1 LEEKMLISLEWLK
14 EYVDINEDV
23 KELENALTMIG
34 QEVEAIEEQGQHLD
48 NVVVGHIV
56 EYGQHPDADK
66 LSLLKVD
73 VGEETLLQII
83 CGAPNHKL
91 GDKVIVA
98 KIGAVLPGN
107 FKIKKSKI
115 RGVESQGMLCSE
127 VELGMGTDSD
137 GIVILSEDSLIGED
151 IKTHLNL
158 DDIIFELE
166 ITPNRPD
173 CLSHI
178 GIAREVAAYYD
189 RKVKYPMSDTRTLN
203 GPSGII
209 VDIDDDKRCNRYS
222 TRVLKNVKIEES
234 PVWLKRRLKAI
245 GLRSINNIVDITNFI
260 MFEYN
265 QPMHAFDYSKIEG
278 SKIII
283 REAKKGEKITTL
295 DGEER
300 ELNNSELVIADEA
313 KAIAIA
319 GIMGGQNS
327 EVDENTTD
335 ILLEVAY
342 FTPENIRKTAKELGL
357 SSDAS
362 YRFER
367 GIDRDNTLVV
377 LERASSLIQTITNC
391 EIVGEYVDVYTDP
404 YVSREVSLDI
414 NKLNKFVGKEI
425 ELDTVGK
432 ILNSLNMQIKNRGEN
447 KISVT
452 PPSYRND
459 ITRSADLYE
468 EIIRMYGFEN
478 IEGKMPIENIK
489 AGVVDEEFQTTD
501 TSKKHLR
508 DMGLQEVIN
517 YSFIPRGIL
526 RKLKIEAETIDIKN
540 PINEDMVT
548 LRPTLMY
555 GLLTNIKDNFN
566 RNIND
571 LKIFEVSRTFTK
583 AETLANEIVKVGI
596 ALAGREERSLWNSK
610 PEAYDFYDLKGYVE
624 SYLKDM
630 GMTRYQLKRTE
641 NKSYHPGRAVDIL
654 VGKDYIG
661 TFGEIHPD
669 IVEAMSISKERVYLA
684 ELELA
689 KIVKYGKTKIKYE
702 KIVKYPAV
710 NRDLAILMDRQ
721 KLVGDMLGDI
731 KKSSNI
737 IESVNLFDIYEGEKV
752 EENKKSI
759 AINIVLRKTTG
770 TLEENEVIIAIDKI
784 LGLIKKK
791 YQGEIRQ

>member
-1 LEEKMLISLEWLK
+1 MLISLEWLK

-56 EYGQHPDADK
+56 EYGLHPDADK

-73 VGEETLLQII
+73 IGEEILLQII

-98 KIGAVLPGN
+98 KVGAILPGN

-127 VELGMGTDSD
+127 TELGIGTDSD
-137 GIVILSEDSLIGED
+137 GIIILSEDSPIGEN
-151 IKTHLNL
+151 IKTHLEL
-158 DDIIFELE
+158 DDVIFELE

-189 RKVKYPMSDTRTLN
+189 RKVKYPISDTRTLN
-203 GPSGII
+203 GPSGIV
-209 VDIDDDKRCNRYS
+209 VDIDDDKRCTRYS

-234 PVWLKRRLKAI
+234 PKWLKRRLKAI
-245 GLRSINNIVDITNFI
+245 GLRPINNIVDITNFI

-278 SKIII
+278 SKIVI
-283 REAKKGEKITTL
+283 REAEKGEKIITL

-300 ELNNSELVIADEA
+300 ELNNSELIIADEA

-319 GIMGGQNS
+319 GIMGGKNS

-342 FTPENIRKTAKELGL
+342 FTPENIRKTVKELGL

-367 GIDRDNTLVV
+367 GIDRDNTLVI

-391 EIVGEYVDVYTDP
+391 EIIGEYVDVYTDP

-432 ILNSLNMQIKNRGEN
+432 ILKSLNMQIKNRGEN
-447 KISVT
+447 KISVI

-478 IEGKMPIENIK
+478 IEDEMPIENIR
-489 AGVVDEEFQTTD
+489 AGVVDKEFQTTD
-501 TSKKHLR
+501 ISKKHLR
-508 DMGLQEVIN
+508 DTGLQEVIN

-526 RKLKIEAETIDIKN
+526 EKLKIEENTIDIKN

-571 LKIFEVSRTFTK
+571 IKIFEISRTFTK
-583 AETLANEIVKVGI
+583 AEILANEIVKVGI
-596 ALAGREERSLWNSK
+596 ALAGREERNLWDSK

-624 SYLKDM
+624 SYLKNM
-630 GMTRYQLKRTE
+630 GMNRYQLKRTE

-669 IVEAMSISKERVYLA
+669 IAEYMSISREKVYLA
-684 ELELA
+684 ELELV
-689 KIVKYGKTKIKYE
+689 KIVKYGKTRIKYE

-710 NRDLAILMDRQ
+710 NRDLAILMDRD
-721 KLVGDMLGDI
+721 KLVGDMLEDI

-752 EENKKSI
+752 EQNKKSV

-770 TLEENEVIIAIDKI
+770 TLEENEVTMAIDKI

>member
-1 LEEKMLISLEWLK
+1 MLISLEWLK

-56 EYGQHPDADK
+56 EYGKHPDADK

-115 RGVESQGMLCSE
+115 RGVESHGMLCSE
-127 VELGMGTDSD
+127 AELGMGTDSD
-137 GIVILSEDSLIGED
+137 GIVILSKDSSIGEN

-178 GIAREVAAYYD
+178 GIAREVAAYYE
-189 RKVKYPMSDTRTLN
+189 RKVKYPASDIRTLT

-209 VDIDDDKRCNRYS
+209 VDIDDDKRCTRYS
-222 TRVLKNVKIEES
+222 SRILKNIKVEES
-234 PVWLKRRLKAI
+234 PEWLKRRLKAI
-245 GLRSINNIVDITNFI
+245 GLRPINNIVDITNYI

-265 QPMHAFDYSKIEG
+265 QPMHAFDYSKLEG
-278 SKIII
+278 SKITV
-283 REAKKGEKITTL
+283 REAEKGEKITTL

-313 KAIAIA
+313 KVITIA
-319 GIMGGQNS
+319 GIMGGKDT
-327 EVDENTTD
+327 EVDENTTE

-342 FTPENIRKTAKELGL
+342 FTPENIRKTSKTLGL
-357 SSDAS
+357 SSDSS

-377 LERASSLIQTITNC
+377 LERASSLIQSITNC
-391 EIVGEYVDVYTDP
+391 EVVGEYVDVYTDP
-404 YVSREVSLDI
+404 YTPREVSMDI
-414 NKLNKFVGKEI
+414 NRLNKFVGKEI

-432 ILNSLNMQIKNRGEN
+432 ILNSLNIQIKNRGEN
-447 KISVT
+447 KISVI

-478 IEGKMPIENIK
+478 IEDKMPVENIK

-526 RKLKIEAETIDIKN
+526 EKLKIEAETIDIKN

-571 LKIFEVSRTFTK
+571 LKIFELSRTFTK
-583 AETLANEIVKVGI
+583 AETLADEVVKVGI
-596 ALAGREERSLWNSK
+596 ALAGREERSLWDVK

-624 SYLKDM
+624 SYLTAM
-630 GMTRYQLKRTE
+630 GMTKYQLRRTE
-641 NKSYHPGRAVDIL
+641 NKSYHRGRAVDIF
-654 VGKDYIG
+654 VGREYIG

-669 IVEAMSISKERVYLA
+669 VAEAMSISRERVYLA
-684 ELELA
+684 ELELV
-689 KIVKYGKTKIKYE
+689 KVVKYGKAKIKYE

-710 NRDLAILMDRQ
+710 NRDLAILMERD

-731 KKSSNI
+731 KKISNI
-737 IESVNLFDIYEGEKV
+737 IESVNLFDVYEGEKV
-752 EENKKSI
+752 EENKKSV

-770 TLEENEVIIAIDKI
+770 TLEENEVTTTINKI

>member
-1 LEEKMLISLEWLK
+1 MLISLEWLK
-14 EYVDINEDV
+14 EYVEINEDV

-66 LSLLKVD
+66 LSLLKVN
-73 VGEETLLQII
+73 VGEETPLQII

-107 FKIKKSKI
+107 FKIKKAKV
-115 RGVESQGMLCSE
+115 RGVESCGMLCSE
-127 VELGMGTDSD
+127 VELGMGTDGD
-137 GIVILSEDSLIGED
+137 GIVILSEDAPIGED
-151 IKTHLNL
+151 IRTHLGL

-178 GIAREVAAYYD
+178 GIAREVAAYYE
-189 RKVKYPMSDTRTLN
+189 RKVKYPVSDTRTLT
-203 GPSGII
+203 GPSGIV
-209 VDIDDDKRCNRYS
+209 VDINDDKRCTRYS
-222 TRVLKNVKIEES
+222 TRILKNVKVEES
-234 PVWLKRRLKAI
+234 PEWLKRRLKAI
-245 GLRSINNIVDITNFI
+245 GLRPINNIVDVTNYI

-265 QPMHAFDYSKIEG
+265 QPMHAFDHSKLEG
-278 SKIII
+278 SKITV
-283 REAKKGEKITTL
+283 REAEKGEKITTL

-313 KAIAIA
+313 KAVAIA
-319 GIMGGQNS
+319 GIMGGKDT

-342 FTPENIRKTAKELGL
+342 FTPENIRKTAKTLGL
-357 SSDAS
+357 SSDSS

-377 LERASSLIQTITNC
+377 LERASSLIQSITDC
-391 EIVGEYVDVYTDP
+391 EVVGEYVDVYTDP
-404 YVSREVSLDI
+404 YTSREVSLDI
-414 NKLNKFVGKEI
+414 NRLNKFVGKEI

-478 IEGKMPIENIK
+478 IEDKMPVENIK
-489 AGVVDEEFQTTD
+489 AGVVDDEFQTTD

-526 RKLKIEAETIDIKN
+526 EKLKVEAETIDIKN

-555 GLLTNIKDNFN
+555 GLLTNIRDNFN

-583 AETLANEIVKVGI
+583 AETLADEVVKVGI
-596 ALAGREERSLWNSK
+596 ALAGREERNLWDAK

-624 SYLKDM
+624 TYLKDM
-630 GMTRYQLKRTE
+630 GMTRYQLRRTE

-654 VGKDYIG
+654 VGRDYIG
-661 TFGEIHPD
+661 TFGEIHPN
-669 IVEAMSISKERVYLA
+669 VAEAMSISRERVYLA

-689 KIVKYGKTKIKYE
+689 KIVKYGKTKVKYE

-710 NRDLAILMDRQ
+710 NRDLAILMDRD

-737 IESVNLFDIYEGEKV
+737 IEGVNLFDIYQGEKV
-752 EENKKSI
+752 EADKKSV

-770 TLEENEVIIAIDKI
+770 TLEESEVTAAINKI

>member
-1 LEEKMLISLEWLK
+1 MLISLEWLK
-14 EYVDINEDV
+14 EYVEINEDV

-66 LSLLKVD
+66 LSLLKVN
-73 VGEETLLQII
+73 VGEETPLQII

-107 FKIKKSKI
+107 FKIKKAKV
-115 RGVESQGMLCSE
+115 RGVESCGMLCSE
-127 VELGMGTDSD
+127 AELGMGTDGD
-137 GIVILSEDSLIGED
+137 GIVILSEDASIGED
-151 IKTHLNL
+151 IRIHLGL
-158 DDIIFELE
+158 DDVIFELE

-178 GIAREVAAYYD
+178 GIAREVAAYYE
-189 RKVKYPMSDTRTLN
+189 RKVKYPASDIRTLT
-203 GPSGII
+203 GPAGIVVNI
-209 VDIDDDKRCNRYS
+209 NDDKRCTRYS
-222 TRVLKNVKIEES
+222 TRILKNVKVEES
-234 PVWLKRRLKAI
+234 PEWLKRRLKAI
-245 GLRSINNIVDITNFI
+245 GLRPINNIVDVTNYI

-265 QPMHAFDYSKIEG
+265 QPMHAFDHSKLEG
-278 SKIII
+278 SKIIV
-283 REAKKGEKITTL
+283 REAEKGEKITTL

-313 KAIAIA
+313 KAVAIA
-319 GIMGGQNS
+319 GIMGGKNT

-342 FTPENIRKTAKELGL
+342 FTPENIRKTSKTLGL
-357 SSDAS
+357 SSDSS

-377 LERASSLIQTITNC
+377 LERASSLIQSITNC
-391 EIVGEYVDVYTDP
+391 DVVGEYTDVYTDP
-404 YVSREVSLDI
+404 YTTREVSLDI
-414 NKLNKFVGKEI
+414 NRLNKFVGKEI

-432 ILNSLNMQIKNRGEN
+432 ILNNLNMQIKNRGEN

-478 IEGKMPIENIK
+478 IEDKMPVENIK

-526 RKLKIEAETIDIKN
+526 EKLKVEAETIDIKN

-583 AETLANEIVKVGI
+583 AETLADEVVKVGI
-596 ALAGREERSLWNSK
+596 ALAGREERSLWDAK
-610 PEAYDFYDLKGYVE
+610 PEAYDFYDLKGCVE
-624 SYLKDM
+624 TYLKDM

-654 VGKDYIG
+654 VGRDYVG

-669 IVEAMSISKERVYLA
+669 VAETMSISREKVYLA

-710 NRDLAILMDRQ
+710 NRDLAILMDRD

-737 IESVNLFDIYEGEKV
+737 IEGVNLFDIYEGEKV
-752 EENKKSI
+752 EADKKSV

-770 TLEENEVIIAIDKI
+770 TLEESEVTAAIDKI

>member
-1 LEEKMLISLEWLK
+1 MLISLDWLK

-23 KELENALTMIG
+23 MELENALTMIG

-48 NVVVGHIV
+48 NVVVGQIV
-56 EYGQHPDADK
+56 EYGKHPDADK
-66 LSLLKVD
+66 LTLLKVN
-73 VGEETLLQII
+73 VGEENPLQII

-98 KIGAVLPGN
+98 RIGAILPGD
-107 FKIKKSKI
+107 FKIKKAKV
-115 RGVESQGMLCSE
+115 RGVESEGMLCSE
-127 VELGMGTDSD
+127 VELGIGTEAE
-137 GIVILSEDSLIGED
+137 GISILSEDAPIGQD
-151 IKTHLNL
+151 IRTYLGL
-158 DDIIFELE
+158 DDVIFELE

-189 RKVKYPMSDTRTLN
+189 RKVKYPTADIRTIT
-203 GPSGII
+203 GSAGIN
-209 VDIDDDKRCNRYS
+209 VDIEDEARCKRYT
-222 TRVLKNVKIEES
+222 TRILKNVKVGES
-234 PVWLKRRLKAI
+234 PEWLKRRLKAI
-245 GLRSINNIVDITNFI
+245 GLRPINNIVDVTNYI

-265 QPMHAFDYSKIEG
+265 QPMHAFDNNKLEGAKIVV
-278 SKIII
+278 
-283 REAKKGEKITTL
+283 REAAKGEKITTL

-300 ELNNSELVIADEA
+300 ELNSGELVIADTE

-319 GIMGGQNS
+319 GIMGGENS
-327 EVDENTTD
+327 EVDENTTE

-342 FTPENIRKTAKELGL
+342 FTPENIRKTAKNLGL
-357 SSDAS
+357 SSDSS

-367 GIDRDNTLVV
+367 GIDVDNTLVV
-377 LERASSLIQTITNC
+377 LERASSLIQSITDC
-391 EIVGEYVDVYTDP
+391 DIVADYVDAYIDP
-404 YVSREVSLDI
+404 YTPREVSLDME
-414 NKLNKFVGKEI
+414 KLNRFVGKEI
-425 ELDTVGK
+425 ELDTVGQ
-432 ILNSLNMQIKNRGEN
+432 ILNGLNMQIKTMGDN
-447 KISVT
+447 KILVT

-478 IEGKMPIENIK
+478 IEDKMPIENIK
-489 AGVVDEEFQTTD
+489 AGTVDEEFETTD
-501 TSKKHLR
+501 ISKKHLR

-526 RKLKIEAETIDIKN
+526 KKLKVEAKTIDIKN

-555 GLLTNIKDNFN
+555 GLLSNIRDNFN
-566 RNIND
+566 RNITD

-583 AETLANEIVKVGI
+583 AEVLADEVVKVGI
-596 ALAGREERSLWNSK
+596 ALAGREERDLWDAK

-624 SYLKDM
+624 GFLTDM

-641 NKSYHPGRAVDIL
+641 NKSYHPGRAVDIFI
-654 VGKDYIG
+654 GRDYIG
-661 TFGEIHPD
+661 SFGEVHPD
-669 IVEAMSISKERVYLA
+669 VAEVMGISKERVYLA

-710 NRDLAILMDRQ
+710 NRDLAILMDRET
-721 KLVGDMLGDI
+721 LVGDMIGDI
-731 KKSSNI
+731 KKSSKL
-737 IESVNLFDIYEGEKV
+737 IESVSLFDIYVGDKV
-752 EENKKSI
+752 EADKKSV
-759 AINIVLRKTTG
+759 AINILMRKATG
-770 TLEENEVIIAIDKI
+770 TLEENEVTATVEKI

-791 YQGEIRQ
+791 YKGEIRQ

>member
-1 LEEKMLISLEWLK
+1 MLISLEWLK
-14 EYVDINEDV
+14 EYVEINEDV

-48 NVVVGHIV
+48 NVVVGHVV

-66 LSLLKVD
+66 LSLLKVN
-73 VGEETLLQII
+73 VGEETPLQII

-107 FKIKKSKI
+107 FKIKKAKV
-115 RGVESQGMLCSE
+115 RGVESCGMLCSE
-127 VELGMGTDSD
+127 VELGMGTDGD
-137 GIVILSEDSLIGED
+137 GIVILSEDAPIGED
-151 IKTHLNL
+151 IRTHLGL

-178 GIAREVAAYYD
+178 GIAREVAAYYE
-189 RKVKYPMSDTRTLN
+189 RKVKYPTSDIRTLT
-203 GPSGII
+203 GPSGIV
-209 VDIDDDKRCNRYS
+209 VDINDDKRCTRYS
-222 TRVLKNVKIEES
+222 TRILKNVKVEES
-234 PVWLKRRLKAI
+234 PEWLKRRLKAI
-245 GLRSINNIVDITNFI
+245 GLRPINNIVDVTNYI

-265 QPMHAFDYSKIEG
+265 QPMHAFDHSKLEG
-278 SKIII
+278 SKITV
-283 REAKKGEKITTL
+283 REAEKGEKITTL

-300 ELNNSELVIADEA
+300 ELNNCELVIADET

-319 GIMGGQNS
+319 GIMGGKDT

-342 FTPENIRKTAKELGL
+342 FTPENIRKTAKTLGL
-357 SSDAS
+357 SSDSS

-377 LERASSLIQTITNC
+377 LERASSLIQSLTDC
-391 EIVGEYVDVYTDP
+391 EVVGEYVDVYTDP
-404 YVSREVSLDI
+404 YTSREVSLDI
-414 NKLNKFVGKEI
+414 NRLNKFVGKEI

-478 IEGKMPIENIK
+478 IEDKMPVENIK

-526 RKLKIEAETIDIKN
+526 GKLKVEAETIDIKN

-555 GLLTNIKDNFN
+555 GLLTNIRDNFN

-583 AETLANEIVKVGI
+583 AETLADEIVKVGI
-596 ALAGREERSLWNSK
+596 ALAGREERNLWGAK

-624 SYLKDM
+624 TYLKDM
-630 GMTRYQLKRTE
+630 GMTRYQLRRTE

-654 VGKDYIG
+654 VGRDYIG

-669 IVEAMSISKERVYLA
+669 VAEAMSISRERVYLA

-689 KIVKYGKTKIKYE
+689 KIVKYGKTKVKYE

-710 NRDLAILMDRQ
+710 NRDLAILMDRD

-737 IESVNLFDIYEGEKV
+737 IEGVNLFDIYEGEKV
-752 EENKKSI
+752 EADKKSV

-770 TLEENEVIIAIDKI
+770 TLEESEVTAAIDKI

>member
-1 LEEKMLISLEWLK
+1 
-14 EYVDINEDV
+14 
-23 KELENALTMIG
+23 
-34 QEVEAIEEQGQHLD
+34 
-48 NVVVGHIV
+48 
-56 EYGQHPDADK
+56 
-66 LSLLKVD
+66 
-73 VGEETLLQII
+73 
-83 CGAPNHKL
+83 
-91 GDKVIVA
+91 
-98 KIGAVLPGN
+98 
-107 FKIKKSKI
+107 
-115 RGVESQGMLCSE
+115 MLCSE
-127 VELGMGTDSD
+127 VELGMGTDGD
-137 GIVILSEDSLIGED
+137 GIVILSEDAVIGCD
-151 IKTHLNL
+151 IRTHLNL
-158 DDIIFELE
+158 NDIIFELE

-189 RKVKYPMSDTRTLN
+189 RKVKYPVSDIRTLT
-203 GPSGII
+203 GPSGIV
-209 VDIDDDKRCNRYS
+209 VDINDDKRCTRYS
-222 TRVLKNVKIEES
+222 TRILKNVKVEES
-234 PVWLKRRLKAI
+234 PEWLKRRLKAI
-245 GLRSINNIVDITNFI
+245 GLRPINNIVDVTNYI

-265 QPMHAFDYSKIEG
+265 QPIHAFDHSKLEG
-278 SKIII
+278 SKIIV
-283 REAKKGEKITTL
+283 REAEKGEKITTL

-313 KAIAIA
+313 KAVAIA
-319 GIMGGQNS
+319 GIMGGENT
-327 EVDENTTD
+327 EVDENTTE

-357 SSDAS
+357 SSDSS

-377 LERASSLIQTITNC
+377 LERASSLIQSITNC
-391 EIVGEYVDVYTDP
+391 EVVGEYVDVYTNP
-404 YVSREVSLDI
+404 YTSREVSLDI
-414 NKLNKFVGKEI
+414 NRLNKFVGKEI

-432 ILNSLNMQIKNRGEN
+432 ILNNLNMQIKNRGEN
-447 KISVT
+447 KISVI

-478 IEGKMPIENIK
+478 IEDNMPVENIK

-526 RKLKIEAETIDIKN
+526 GKLKIETETLDIKN

-555 GLLTNIKDNFN
+555 GLLTNIRDNFN

-583 AETLANEIVKVGI
+583 AETLADEVVKVGI
-596 ALAGREERSLWNSK
+596 ALAGKEERSLWDAK
-610 PEAYDFYDLKGYVE
+610 PESYDFYDLKGYVE
-624 SYLKDM
+624 TYLKDM
-630 GMTRYQLKRTE
+630 GMTRYQLRRTE
-641 NKSYHPGRAVDIL
+641 NKSYHPGRAVDIFI
-654 VGKDYIG
+654 GRDYIG

-669 IVEAMSISKERVYLA
+669 VAETMSILKERVYLA

-710 NRDLAILMDRQ
+710 NRDLAILMDRD

-737 IESVNLFDIYEGEKV
+737 IEGVNLFDIYTGDKV
-752 EENKKSI
+752 EADKKSV

-770 TLEENEVIIAIDKI
+770 TLEETEVTAAIDKI

>member
-1 LEEKMLISLEWLK
+1 MLISLEWLK
-14 EYVDINEDV
+14 EYVEINEDV

-66 LSLLKVD
+66 LSLLKVN
-73 VGEETLLQII
+73 VGEETPLQII

-107 FKIKKSKI
+107 FKIKKAKV
-115 RGVESQGMLCSE
+115 RGVESCGMLCSE
-127 VELGMGTDSD
+127 AELGMGTDGD
-137 GIVILSEDSLIGED
+137 GIVILSEDASIGED
-151 IKTHLNL
+151 IRIHLGL
-158 DDIIFELE
+158 DDVIFELE

-178 GIAREVAAYYD
+178 GIAREVAAYYE
-189 RKVKYPMSDTRTLN
+189 RKVKYPASDIRTLT
-203 GPSGII
+203 GPAGIVVNI
-209 VDIDDDKRCNRYS
+209 NDDKRCTRYS
-222 TRVLKNVKIEES
+222 TRILKNVKVEES
-234 PVWLKRRLKAI
+234 PEWLKRRLKAI
-245 GLRSINNIVDITNFI
+245 GLRPINNIVDVTNYI

-265 QPMHAFDYSKIEG
+265 QPMHAFDHSKLEG
-278 SKIII
+278 SKIIV
-283 REAKKGEKITTL
+283 REAEKGEKITTL

-313 KAIAIA
+313 KAVAIA
-319 GIMGGQNS
+319 GIMGGKNT

-342 FTPENIRKTAKELGL
+342 FTPENIRKTSKTLGL
-357 SSDAS
+357 SSDSS

-377 LERASSLIQTITNC
+377 LERASSLIQSITNC
-391 EIVGEYVDVYTDP
+391 DVVGEYTDVYTDP
-404 YVSREVSLDI
+404 YTTREVSLDI
-414 NKLNKFVGKEI
+414 NRLNKFVGKEI

-432 ILNSLNMQIKNRGEN
+432 ILNNLNMQIKNRGEN

-478 IEGKMPIENIK
+478 IEDKMPVENIK

-526 RKLKIEAETIDIKN
+526 EKLKVEAETIDIKN

-583 AETLANEIVKVGI
+583 AETLADEVVKVGI
-596 ALAGREERSLWNSK
+596 ALAGREERSLWDAK
-610 PEAYDFYDLKGYVE
+610 PEAYDFYDLKGCVE
-624 SYLKDM
+624 TYLKDM

-654 VGKDYIG
+654 VGRDYVG

-669 IVEAMSISKERVYLA
+669 VAETMSISREKVYLA

-710 NRDLAILMDRQ
+710 NRDLAILMDRD

-737 IESVNLFDIYEGEKV
+737 IEGVNLFDIYEGEKV
-752 EENKKSI
+752 EADKKIGS
-759 AINIVLRKTTG
+759 
-770 TLEENEVIIAIDKI
+770 
-784 LGLIKKK
+784 
-791 YQGEIRQ
+791 Y

>member
-1 LEEKMLISLEWLK
+1 MLISLEWLK

-73 VGEETLLQII
+73 IGEETPLQII

-91 GDKVIVA
+91 GDRVIVA
-98 KIGAVLPGN
+98 KIGAILPGN
-107 FKIKKSKI
+107 FKIKKAKV
-115 RGVESQGMLCSE
+115 RGVESCGMLCSE
-127 VELGMGTDSD
+127 AELGMGTDGD
-137 GIVILSEDSLIGED
+137 GIVILSEDAVIGCD
-151 IKTHLNL
+151 IRIHLGL
-158 DDIIFELE
+158 DDVIFELE

-178 GIAREVAAYYD
+178 GIAREVAAYYE
-189 RKVKYPMSDTRTLN
+189 RKVKYPISDLRTLT
-203 GPSGII
+203 GPSGIL
-209 VDIDDDKRCNRYS
+209 VDIKDDKRCKRYS
-222 TRVLKNVKIEES
+222 TRILKNIKVEES
-234 PVWLKRRLKAI
+234 PEWLKRRLKAI
-245 GLRSINNIVDITNFI
+245 GLRSINNIVDVTNYI

-265 QPMHAFDYSKIEG
+265 QPMHAFDNSKLEG
-278 SKIII
+278 TKIIV
-283 REAKKGEKITTL
+283 REAVKGEKIITL

-300 ELNNSELVIADEA
+300 ELNNGELVIADEA
-313 KAIAIA
+313 KAVAIA
-319 GIMGGQNS
+319 GIMGGKDT
-327 EVDENTTD
+327 EVDENTIE

-342 FTPENIRKTAKELGL
+342 FTPENIRKTAKNLGI
-357 SSDAS
+357 SSDSS

-377 LERASSLIQTITNC
+377 LERASSMIQSITNC
-391 EIVGEYVDVYTDP
+391 DVVGEYVDVYTDP
-404 YVSREVSLDI
+404 YTSREVSLDI
-414 NKLNKFVGKEI
+414 DRLNKFVGKEI
-425 ELDTVGK
+425 ELETVGK
-432 ILNSLNMQIKNRGEN
+432 ILNNLNMQIKNRGEN

-478 IEGKMPIENIK
+478 IEDKMPVENIK

-517 YSFIPRGIL
+517 YSFIPRGVL
-526 RKLKIEAETIDIKN
+526 EKLKIEVETIDIKN

-566 RNIND
+566 RNIVD

-583 AETLANEIVKVGI
+583 AETLANEVVKVGI
-596 ALAGREERSLWNSK
+596 ALAGKEERNLWESK

-624 SYLKDM
+624 TFLTDM
-630 GMTRYQLKRTE
+630 GMTRYQLKRTK
-641 NKSYHPGRAVDIL
+641 NKSYHPGRGVDIFM
-654 VGKDYIG
+654 GKDYIG

-669 IVEAMSISKERVYLA
+669 VAETMSISKERVYLA

-689 KIVKYGKTKIKYE
+689 KIVKYGKTKIKYK

-710 NRDLAILMDRQ
+710 NRDLAILLDRG

-731 KKSSNI
+731 KKSSNL
-737 IESVNLFDIYEGEKV
+737 IESVNLFDIYTGDKV
-752 EENKKSI
+752 EADKKSV
-759 AINIVLRKTTG
+759 AINIVLRKVTG
-770 TLEENEVIIAIDKI
+770 TLEEVEVTAVINKI

>member
-1 LEEKMLISLEWLK
+1 MLISLEWLK
-14 EYVDINEDV
+14 EYVEINEDV

-48 NVVVGHIV
+48 NVVVGHVV

-66 LSLLKVD
+66 LSLLKVN
-73 VGEETLLQII
+73 VGEETPLQII

-107 FKIKKSKI
+107 FKIKKAKV
-115 RGVESQGMLCSE
+115 RGVESCGMLCSE
-127 VELGMGTDSD
+127 AELGMGTDGD
-137 GIVILSEDSLIGED
+137 GIVILSEDAPIGED
-151 IKTHLNL
+151 IRTHLGL

-178 GIAREVAAYYD
+178 GIAREVAAYYE
-189 RKVKYPMSDTRTLN
+189 RKVKYPTSDIRTLT
-203 GPSGII
+203 GPSGIV
-209 VDIDDDKRCNRYS
+209 VDINDDKRCTRYS
-222 TRVLKNVKIEES
+222 SRILKNVKVEES
-234 PVWLKRRLKAI
+234 PEWLKRRLKAI
-245 GLRSINNIVDITNFI
+245 GLRPINNIVDVTNYI

-265 QPMHAFDYSKIEG
+265 QPMHAFDHSKLEG
-278 SKIII
+278 SKITV
-283 REAKKGEKITTL
+283 REAEKGEKITTL

-313 KAIAIA
+313 KAVAIA
-319 GIMGGQNS
+319 GIMGGKDT

-342 FTPENIRKTAKELGL
+342 FTPENIRKTAKTLGL
-357 SSDAS
+357 SSDSS

-377 LERASSLIQTITNC
+377 LERASSLIQSLTDC
-391 EIVGEYVDVYTDP
+391 EVVGEYVDVYTDP
-404 YVSREVSLDI
+404 YTSREVSLDI
-414 NKLNKFVGKEI
+414 NRLNKFVGKEI

-478 IEGKMPIENIK
+478 IEDKMPVENIK

-526 RKLKIEAETIDIKN
+526 EKLKVEAETIDIKN

-555 GLLTNIKDNFN
+555 GLLTNIRDNFN

-583 AETLANEIVKVGI
+583 AETLADELVKVGI
-596 ALAGREERSLWNSK
+596 ALAGREERNLWDAK

-624 SYLKDM
+624 TYLKDM
-630 GMTRYQLKRTE
+630 GMTRYQLRRTE

-654 VGKDYIG
+654 VGRDYIG

-669 IVEAMSISKERVYLA
+669 VAEAMSISRERVYLA

-689 KIVKYGKTKIKYE
+689 KIVKYGKTKVKYE

-710 NRDLAILMDRQ
+710 NRDLAILMDRD

-737 IESVNLFDIYEGEKV
+737 IEGVNLFDIYQGEKV
-752 EENKKSI
+752 EADKKSV

-770 TLEENEVIIAIDKI
+770 TLEESEVTAAIDKI

>member
-1 LEEKMLISLEWLK
+1 MLISLEWLK
-14 EYVDINEDV
+14 EYVEINEDV

-66 LSLLKVD
+66 LSLLKVNI
-73 VGEETLLQII
+73 GEETPLQII

-107 FKIKKSKI
+107 FKIKKAKV
-115 RGVESQGMLCSE
+115 RGVESSGMLCSE
-127 VELGMGTDSD
+127 VELGMGTDGD
-137 GIVILSEDSLIGED
+137 GIVILSENASIGED
-151 IKTHLNL
+151 IRTHLGL
-158 DDIIFELE
+158 DDVIFELE

-178 GIAREVAAYYD
+178 GIAREVAAYYE
-189 RKVKYPMSDTRTLN
+189 RKVKYPASDIRTLT
-203 GPSGII
+203 GSAGIVVNI
-209 VDIDDDKRCNRYS
+209 NDDKRCTRYS
-222 TRVLKNVKIEES
+222 TRILKNIKVEES
-234 PVWLKRRLKAI
+234 PEWLKRRLKAI
-245 GLRSINNIVDITNFI
+245 GLRPINNIVDVTNYI

-265 QPMHAFDYSKIEG
+265 QPMHAFDHSKLEG
-278 SKIII
+278 SKIIV
-283 REAKKGEKITTL
+283 RKAEKGEKITTL

-313 KAIAIA
+313 KAVAIA
-319 GIMGGQNS
+319 GIMGGKNT

-342 FTPENIRKTAKELGL
+342 FTPENIRKTSKTLGL
-357 SSDAS
+357 SSDSS

-377 LERASSLIQTITNC
+377 LERASSLIQSITNC
-391 EIVGEYVDVYTDP
+391 DVVGEYADVYTDP
-404 YVSREVSLDI
+404 YTSREVSLDI
-414 NKLNKFVGKEI
+414 NRLNKFVGKEI

-478 IEGKMPIENIK
+478 IEDKMPVENIK

-526 RKLKIEAETIDIKN
+526 EKLKVEAETIDIKN

-583 AETLANEIVKVGI
+583 AETLADEVVKVGI
-596 ALAGREERSLWNSK
+596 ALAGKEERSLWNAK

-624 SYLKDM
+624 SYLTDM

-641 NKSYHPGRAVDIL
+641 NKSYHPGRAVDIS
-654 VGKDYIG
+654 VGRDYIG

-669 IVEAMSISKERVYLA
+669 VAETMSISREKVYLA

-689 KIVKYGKTKIKYE
+689 KIVKYGKTGIKYE

-710 NRDLAILMDRQ
+710 NRDLAILMDRD

-737 IESVNLFDIYEGEKV
+737 IEGVNLFDIYEGEKV
-752 EENKKSI
+752 EADKKSV

-770 TLEENEVIIAIDKI
+770 TLEESEVTAAIDKI

>member
-1 LEEKMLISLEWLK
+1 MLISLEWLK

-66 LSLLKVD
+66 LSLLKVN
-73 VGEETLLQII
+73 VGEETPLQII

-107 FKIKKSKI
+107 FKIKKAKV
-115 RGVESQGMLCSE
+115 RGVESSGMLCSE
-127 VELGMGTDSD
+127 VELGMGTDGD
-137 GIVILSEDSLIGED
+137 GIVILSEDAPIGED
-151 IKTHLNL
+151 IRSHLGL

-178 GIAREVAAYYD
+178 GIAREVAAYYE
-189 RKVKYPMSDTRTLN
+189 RKVKYPASDIRTLT
-203 GPSGII
+203 GPSGIV
-209 VDIDDDKRCNRYS
+209 VDINDDKRCTRYS
-222 TRVLKNVKIEES
+222 TRILKNVKVEES
-234 PVWLKRRLKAI
+234 PEWLKRRLKAI
-245 GLRSINNIVDITNFI
+245 GLRPINNIVDATNYI

-265 QPMHAFDYSKIEG
+265 QPMHAFDHSKLEG
-278 SKIII
+278 SKIIV
-283 REAKKGEKITTL
+283 REAEKGEKITTL

-300 ELNNSELVIADEA
+300 ELNNSELVIADKA
-313 KAIAIA
+313 KAVAIA
-319 GIMGGQNS
+319 GIMGGKNT
-327 EVDENTTD
+327 EVDQNTTE

-357 SSDAS
+357 SSDSS

-377 LERASSLIQTITNC
+377 LERASSLIQFITNC
-391 EIVGEYVDVYTDP
+391 EVVGEYVDVYTDP
-404 YVSREVSLDI
+404 YTSREVSLDI
-414 NKLNKFVGKEI
+414 NRLNKFVGKEI

-432 ILNSLNMQIKNRGEN
+432 ILNSLNMQIKNIGEN
-447 KISVT
+447 KISVI

-478 IEGKMPIENIK
+478 IEDKMPVENIK

-526 RKLKIEAETIDIKN
+526 EKLKVEAETIDIKN

-583 AETLANEIVKVGI
+583 AETLADEVVKVGI
-596 ALAGREERSLWNSK
+596 ALAGKEERSLWDAK

-624 SYLKDM
+624 TYLKNM
-630 GMTRYQLKRTE
+630 GMTRYQLRRTE
-641 NKSYHPGRAVDIL
+641 NKSYHPGRAADIF
-654 VGKDYIG
+654 VGRDYIG

-669 IVEAMSISKERVYLA
+669 VAEAMSISKERVYLA
-684 ELELA
+684 ELELT
-689 KIVKYGKTKIKYE
+689 KVVKYGKTKIKYE

-710 NRDLAILMDRQ
+710 NRDLAILMDRD

-737 IESVNLFDIYEGEKV
+737 IEGVNLFDIYTGDKV
-752 EENKKSI
+752 EADKKSV

-770 TLEENEVIIAIDKI
+770 TLEETEVTAAIDKI

>member
-1 LEEKMLISLEWLK
+1 MLISLEWLK
-14 EYVDINEDV
+14 EYVEINEDV

-66 LSLLKVD
+66 LSLLKVN
-73 VGEETLLQII
+73 VGEETPLQII

-107 FKIKKSKI
+107 FKIKKAKV
-115 RGVESQGMLCSE
+115 RGVESCGMLCSE
-127 VELGMGTDSD
+127 AELGMGTDGD
-137 GIVILSEDSLIGED
+137 GIVILSENASIGED
-151 IKTHLNL
+151 IRTHLGL
-158 DDIIFELE
+158 DDVIFELE

-178 GIAREVAAYYD
+178 GIAREVAAYYE
-189 RKVKYPMSDTRTLN
+189 RKVKYPASDIRTLT
-203 GPSGII
+203 GPAGIVVNI
-209 VDIDDDKRCNRYS
+209 NDDKRCTRYS
-222 TRVLKNVKIEES
+222 TRILKNIKVEES
-234 PVWLKRRLKAI
+234 PEWLKRRLKAI
-245 GLRSINNIVDITNFI
+245 GLRPINNIVDVTNYI

-265 QPMHAFDYSKIEG
+265 QPMHAFDHSKLEG
-278 SKIII
+278 SKIIV
-283 REAKKGEKITTL
+283 REAGKGEKITTL

-319 GIMGGQNS
+319 GIMGGKNT

-342 FTPENIRKTAKELGL
+342 FTPENIRKTSKTLGL
-357 SSDAS
+357 SSDSS

-377 LERASSLIQTITNC
+377 LERASSLIQSITNC
-391 EIVGEYVDVYTDP
+391 DVVGEYADVYTDP
-404 YVSREVSLDI
+404 YASREVSLDI
-414 NKLNKFVGKEI
+414 NRLNKFVGKEI

-478 IEGKMPIENIK
+478 IEDKMPVENIK

-526 RKLKIEAETIDIKN
+526 EKLKVEAETIDIKN

-583 AETLANEIVKVGI
+583 AETLADEVVKVGI
-596 ALAGREERSLWNSK
+596 ALAGREERSLWDAK

-624 SYLKDM
+624 SYLTDM

-669 IVEAMSISKERVYLA
+669 VAETMSISREKVYLA

-689 KIVKYGKTKIKYE
+689 KIVKYGKTGIKYE

-710 NRDLAILMDRQ
+710 NRDLAILMDRD

-737 IESVNLFDIYEGEKV
+737 IEGVNLFDIYEGEKV
-752 EENKKSI
+752 EADKKSV

-770 TLEENEVIIAIDKI
+770 TLEESEVTAAIDKI

>member
-1 LEEKMLISLEWLK
+1 MLISLEWLK

-34 QEVEAIEEQGQHLD
+34 QEVESIEEQGQHLE
-48 NVVVGHIV
+48 NVVVGHVV
-56 EYGQHPDADK
+56 EYSQHPDADK
-66 LSLLKVD
+66 LSLLKVNI
-73 VGEETLLQII
+73 GEEALLQII

-115 RGVESQGMLCSE
+115 RGVESCGMLCSE
-127 VELGMGTDSD
+127 AELGMGTDGD
-137 GIVILSEDSLIGED
+137 GIVILSENAPIGES
-151 IKTHLNL
+151 IRTHLEL

-178 GIAREVAAYYD
+178 GIAREVAAYYE
-189 RKVKYPMSDTRTLN
+189 RKVRYPASDIRTLT
-203 GPSGII
+203 GPSGIV
-209 VDIDDDKRCNRYS
+209 VDIKDDKRCTRYS
-222 TRVLKNVKIEES
+222 SRILKNVKVEES
-234 PVWLKRRLKAI
+234 PKWLKRRLKAI
-245 GLRSINNIVDITNFI
+245 GLRPINNIVDVTNYI

-265 QPMHAFDYSKIEG
+265 QPMHAFDHSKLEG
-278 SKIII
+278 SKITI
-283 REAKKGEKITTL
+283 REAEKGEKITTL

-377 LERASSLIQTITNC
+377 LERASSLIQSITNC
-391 EIVGEYVDVYTDP
+391 EVVGECIDVYTDP

-425 ELDTVGK
+425 ELDTVGT
-432 ILNSLNMQIKNRGEN
+432 ILNSLNVQIKNRGEN

-478 IEGKMPIENIK
+478 IEDKMPIEEIK
-489 AGVVDEEFQTTD
+489 AGVVDEEFKTID

-526 RKLKIEAETIDIKN
+526 GKLKVEAETIDIKN

-583 AETLANEIVKVGI
+583 AETLADEVVKVGI
-596 ALAGREERSLWNSK
+596 ALAGREERNLWEAK

-624 SYLKDM
+624 SYLTDM

-654 VGKDYIG
+654 IGRDYIG

-669 IVEAMSISKERVYLA
+669 VAEVMSISRERVYLA

-710 NRDLAILMDRQ
+710 NRDLAILMDRD
-721 KLVGDMLGDI
+721 KLVGDMLEDI

-752 EENKKSI
+752 EADKKSV

-770 TLEENEVIIAIDKI
+770 TLEENEVAAAIDKI

-791 YQGEIRQ
+791 HQGEIRQ

>member
-1 LEEKMLISLEWLK
+1 MLISLEWLK
-14 EYVDINEDV
+14 EYVEINEDV

-66 LSLLKVD
+66 LSLLKVN
-73 VGEETLLQII
+73 VGEETSLQII

-127 VELGMGTDSD
+127 VELGMGTDGD
-137 GIVILSEDSLIGED
+137 GIVILSEDAPIGKD
-151 IKTHLNL
+151 IKTYLGL
-158 DDIIFELE
+158 DDVIFELE

-189 RKVKYPMSDTRTLN
+189 RKVKYPTSDLRTIT
-203 GPSGII
+203 GPAGIVVNI
-209 VDIDDDKRCNRYS
+209 VDDKRCTRYS
-222 TRVLKNVKIEES
+222 TRILKNVKVEES
-234 PVWLKRRLKAI
+234 PEWLKRRLKAI
-245 GLRSINNIVDITNFI
+245 GLRPINNIVDVTNYI

-265 QPMHAFDYSKIEG
+265 QPMHAFDHSKLDG
-278 SKIII
+278 SKIIV
-283 REAKKGEKITTL
+283 REAKKGEKIITL

-313 KAIAIA
+313 KAVAIA

-327 EVDENTTD
+327 EVDKNTTD

-357 SSDAS
+357 FSDAS

-377 LERASSLIQTITNC
+377 LERASSLIQSITNC
-391 EIVGEYVDVYTDP
+391 EVVGEYTDVYSDP
-404 YVSREVSLDI
+404 YISREVSLDI

-432 ILNSLNMQIKNRGEN
+432 ILNSLNMQINNRGEN

-452 PPSYRND
+452 PPPYRND

-478 IEGKMPIENIK
+478 IEDKMPIENIK

-526 RKLKIEAETIDIKN
+526 EKLKIEVETIDIKN
-540 PINEDMVT
+540 PLNEDMVT

-555 GLLTNIKDNFN
+555 GLLTNIRDNFN

-583 AETLANEIVKVGI
+583 AETLADEIVKVGI
-596 ALAGREERSLWNSK
+596 ALAGRDERNLWDAK

-654 VGKDYIG
+654 IGRDYIG

-669 IVEAMSISKERVYLA
+669 IAEAMSISRERIYLA

-689 KIVKYGKTKIKYE
+689 KIVKYGKTAIKYE

-710 NRDLAILMDRQ
+710 NRDLAILMDRD
-721 KLVGDMLGDI
+721 KLVGDMVGDI

-752 EENKKSI
+752 EADKKSV

-770 TLEENEVIIAIDKI
+770 TLEENEVTAAIDKI

>member
-1 LEEKMLISLEWLK
+1 MLISLEWLK
-14 EYVDINEDV
+14 EYVEINEDV

-48 NVVVGHIV
+48 NVVVGHVV

-66 LSLLKVD
+66 LSLLKVN
-73 VGEETLLQII
+73 VGEETPLQII

-107 FKIKKSKI
+107 FKIKKAKV
-115 RGVESQGMLCSE
+115 RGVESCGMLCSE
-127 VELGMGTDSD
+127 AELGMGTDGD
-137 GIVILSEDSLIGED
+137 GIVILSENAPIGED
-151 IKTHLNL
+151 IRTHLGL

-178 GIAREVAAYYD
+178 GIAREVAAYYE
-189 RKVKYPMSDTRTLN
+189 RKVKYPVSDTRTLN
-203 GPSGII
+203 GPSGIV
-209 VDIDDDKRCNRYS
+209 VDINDDKRCTRYS
-222 TRVLKNVKIEES
+222 TRILKNVKVEES
-234 PVWLKRRLKAI
+234 PEWLKRRLKSI
-245 GLRSINNIVDITNFI
+245 GLRPINNIVDITNYI

-265 QPMHAFDYSKIEG
+265 QPMHAFDNSKLEG
-278 SKIII
+278 SKITI
-283 REAKKGEKITTL
+283 REAGKGEKIITL

-300 ELNNSELVIADEA
+300 ELNNSELVIADEE
-313 KAIAIA
+313 KAVAIA
-319 GIMGGQNS
+319 GIMGGKNT
-327 EVDENTTD
+327 EVDENTTE

-342 FTPENIRKTAKELGL
+342 FTPENIRKTSKILGL
-357 SSDAS
+357 SSDSS

-377 LERASSLIQTITNC
+377 LERASSLIQSITDC
-391 EIVGEYVDVYTDP
+391 EVIGEYVDIYIDP
-404 YVSREVSLDI
+404 YTSREVSLDI
-414 NKLNKFVGKEI
+414 NRLNKFVGKEI

-478 IEGKMPIENIK
+478 IEDKMPIENIK
-489 AGVVDEEFQTTD
+489 AGVVDEEFQNTD

-526 RKLKIEAETIDIKN
+526 EKLKIEAETIDIKN

-555 GLLTNIKDNFN
+555 GLLTNIRDNFN

-583 AETLANEIVKVGI
+583 AETLADEVVKVGI
-596 ALAGREERSLWNSK
+596 ALSGREERNLWDAK

-624 SYLKDM
+624 AYLKDM
-630 GMTRYQLKRTE
+630 GMTRYQLRRTE

-654 VGKDYIG
+654 VGRDYIG

-669 IVEAMSISKERVYLA
+669 VAEAMSISRERVYLA

-689 KIVKYGKTKIKYE
+689 KVVKYGKTKIKYG

-710 NRDLAILMDRQ
+710 NRDLAILMDRD

-737 IESVNLFDIYEGEKV
+737 IESVNLFDIYQGEKV
-752 EENKKSI
+752 ESDKKSV

-770 TLEENEVIIAIDKI
+770 TLEENEVTGAIDKI

>member
-1 LEEKMLISLEWLK
+1 MLISLEWLK
-14 EYVDINEDV
+14 EYVEINEDV

-56 EYGQHPDADK
+56 EYGKHPDADK
-66 LSLLKVD
+66 LSLLKVN
-73 VGEETLLQII
+73 VGEETPLQII

-107 FKIKKSKI
+107 FKIKKAKV
-115 RGVESQGMLCSE
+115 RGVESSGMLCSE
-127 VELGMGTDSD
+127 VELGMGTDGD
-137 GIVILSEDSLIGED
+137 GIVILSEDAPIGED
-151 IKTHLNL
+151 IRTHLGL

-178 GIAREVAAYYD
+178 GIAREVAAYYE
-189 RKVKYPMSDTRTLN
+189 RKVKYPTSDIRTLT
-203 GPSGII
+203 GPSGIV
-209 VDIDDDKRCNRYS
+209 VDINDDKRCTRYS
-222 TRVLKNVKIEES
+222 SRILKNVKVEES
-234 PVWLKRRLKAI
+234 PEWLKRRLKAI
-245 GLRSINNIVDITNFI
+245 GLRPINNIVDVTNYI

-265 QPMHAFDYSKIEG
+265 QPMHAFDNSKLEG
-278 SKIII
+278 SKITV
-283 REAKKGEKITTL
+283 RKAEKGEKITTL

-313 KAIAIA
+313 KAVAIA
-319 GIMGGQNS
+319 GIMGGKDT
-327 EVDENTTD
+327 EVDENTTE

-342 FTPENIRKTAKELGL
+342 FTPENIRQTSKKLGL
-357 SSDAS
+357 SSDSS

-377 LERASSLIQTITNC
+377 LERASSLIQSITNC
-391 EIVGEYVDVYTDP
+391 EVVGEYVDVYTDP
-404 YVSREVSLDI
+404 YASREVSLDI
-414 NKLNKFVGKEI
+414 NRLNKFVGKEI

-447 KISVT
+447 KISVI

-478 IEGKMPIENIK
+478 IEDKMPVENIK
-489 AGVVDEEFQTTD
+489 AGVVDEEFRTID

-526 RKLKIEAETIDIKN
+526 EKLKVEAETIDIKN

-555 GLLTNIKDNFN
+555 GLLTNIRDNFN

-583 AETLANEIVKVGI
+583 AETLADEVVKVGI
-596 ALAGREERSLWNSK
+596 ALAGREERNLWDAK

-624 SYLKDM
+624 TYLKDM
-630 GMTRYQLKRTE
+630 GMARYQLRRTE
-641 NKSYHPGRAVDIL
+641 NKSYHPGRAVDIF
-654 VGKDYIG
+654 VGRDYIG

-669 IVEAMSISKERVYLA
+669 VAEAMSISRERVYLA

-689 KIVKYGKTKIKYE
+689 KIVKYGKTKVKYE

-710 NRDLAILMDRQ
+710 NRDLAILMDRD

-752 EENKKSI
+752 EADKKSV

-770 TLEENEVIIAIDKI
+770 TLEENEVTAAIEKI

>member
-1 LEEKMLISLEWLK
+1 MLISLEWLK
-14 EYVDINEDV
+14 EYVEINEDV

-56 EYGQHPDADK
+56 EYGKHPDADK
-66 LSLLKVD
+66 LSLLKVN
-73 VGEETLLQII
+73 VGEETPLQII

-107 FKIKKSKI
+107 FKIKKAKV
-115 RGVESQGMLCSE
+115 RGVESSGMLCSE
-127 VELGMGTDSD
+127 VELGMGTDGD
-137 GIVILSEDSLIGED
+137 GIVILSEDAPIGED
-151 IKTHLNL
+151 IRTHLGL

-178 GIAREVAAYYD
+178 GIAREVAAYYE
-189 RKVKYPMSDTRTLN
+189 RKVKYPTSDIRTLT
-203 GPSGII
+203 GPSGIV
-209 VDIDDDKRCNRYS
+209 VDINDDKRCTRYS
-222 TRVLKNVKIEES
+222 SRILKNVKVEES
-234 PVWLKRRLKAI
+234 PEWLKRRLKAI
-245 GLRSINNIVDITNFI
+245 GLRPINNIVDVTNYI

-265 QPMHAFDYSKIEG
+265 QPMHAFDNSKLEG
-278 SKIII
+278 SKITV
-283 REAKKGEKITTL
+283 RKAEKGEKITTL

-313 KAIAIA
+313 KAVAIA
-319 GIMGGQNS
+319 GIMGGKDT
-327 EVDENTTD
+327 EVDENTTE

-342 FTPENIRKTAKELGL
+342 FTPENIRQTSKKLGL
-357 SSDAS
+357 SSDSS

-377 LERASSLIQTITNC
+377 LERASSLIQSITNC
-391 EIVGEYVDVYTDP
+391 EVVGEYVDVYTDP
-404 YVSREVSLDI
+404 YASREVSLDI
-414 NKLNKFVGKEI
+414 NRLNKFVGKEI

-447 KISVT
+447 KISVI

-478 IEGKMPIENIK
+478 IEDKMPVENIK
-489 AGVVDEEFQTTD
+489 AGVVDEEFRTID

-526 RKLKIEAETIDIKN
+526 EKLKVEAETIDIKN

-555 GLLTNIKDNFN
+555 GLLTNIRDNFN

-583 AETLANEIVKVGI
+583 AETLADEVVKVGI
-596 ALAGREERSLWNSK
+596 ALAGREERNLWDAK

-624 SYLKDM
+624 TYLKDM
-630 GMTRYQLKRTE
+630 GMARYQLRRTE
-641 NKSYHPGRAVDIL
+641 NKSYHPGRAVDIF
-654 VGKDYIG
+654 VGRDYIG

-669 IVEAMSISKERVYLA
+669 IAEAISISRERVYLA

-689 KIVKYGKTKIKYE
+689 KIVKYGKTKVKYE

-710 NRDLAILMDRQ
+710 NRDLAILMDRD

-752 EENKKSI
+752 EADKKSV

-770 TLEENEVIIAIDKI
+770 TLEENEVTAAIEKI

>member
-1 LEEKMLISLEWLK
+1 MLISLEWLK

-48 NVVVGHIV
+48 NVVVGHVV

-66 LSLLKVD
+66 LSLLKVN
-73 VGEETLLQII
+73 VGEETPLQII

-91 GDKVIVA
+91 GDKVVVA
-98 KIGAVLPGN
+98 KVGAILPGN
-107 FKIKKSKI
+107 FKIKKAKV
-115 RGVESQGMLCSE
+115 RGVESCGMLCSE
-127 VELGMGTDSD
+127 VELGIGTDGD
-137 GIVILSEDSLIGED
+137 GIIILSEDALIGEEVR
-151 IKTHLNL
+151 THLGL

-178 GIAREVAAYYD
+178 GIAREVAAYYE
-189 RKVKYPMSDTRTLN
+189 RKVKYPESDIITIT
-203 GPSGII
+203 GPSGIV
-209 VDIDDDKRCNRYS
+209 VDINDDKRCTRYS
-222 TRVLKNVKIEES
+222 TRILKNVKVEDS
-234 PVWLKRRLKAI
+234 PEWLKRRLKAI
-245 GLRSINNIVDITNFI
+245 GLRPINNIVDVTNYI

-265 QPMHAFDYSKIEG
+265 QPMHAFDHSKLEG
-278 SKIII
+278 SKIIV
-283 REAKKGEKITTL
+283 REAEKGEKITTL

-300 ELNNSELVIADEA
+300 ELNNSELVIADEV
-313 KAIAIA
+313 KAVAIA
-319 GIMGGQNS
+319 GVMGGQNS

-357 SSDAS
+357 SSDSS

-377 LERASSLIQTITNC
+377 LERASSLIQSITDC
-391 EIVGEYVDVYTDP
+391 EVIGEYVDVYTDP
-404 YVSREVSLDI
+404 YVSREVSLDTD
-414 NKLNKFVGKEI
+414 KLNKFVGKKI

-432 ILNSLNMQIKNRGEN
+432 ILNNLNIQIKNRGEN
-447 KISVT
+447 KITVT

-478 IEGKMPIENIK
+478 IEDKMPIENIK

-526 RKLKIEAETIDIKN
+526 GKLKIEAETIDIKN

-583 AETLANEIVKVGI
+583 AETLADEIVKVGI
-596 ALAGREERSLWNSK
+596 ALSGREERSLWDSK

-624 SYLKDM
+624 SYLESM
-630 GMTRYQLKRTE
+630 GLNRYQLRRTE
-641 NKSYHPGRAVDIL
+641 NKSYHPGRAVDVL
-654 VGKDYIG
+654 VGRDYIG

-669 IVEAMSISKERVYLA
+669 VAEAMSISRERVYLA

-689 KIVKYGKTKIKYE
+689 KVVKYGKTKIKYE

-710 NRDLAILMDRQ
+710 NRDLAILMDRD

-752 EENKKSI
+752 EADKKSV
-759 AINIVLRKTTG
+759 AINIVLRKATG
-770 TLEENEVIIAIDKI
+770 TLEENEVTGAIDKI